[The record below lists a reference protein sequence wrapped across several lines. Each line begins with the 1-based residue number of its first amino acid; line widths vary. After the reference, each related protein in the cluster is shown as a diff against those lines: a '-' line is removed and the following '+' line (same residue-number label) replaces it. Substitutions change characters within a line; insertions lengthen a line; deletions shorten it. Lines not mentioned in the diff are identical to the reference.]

1 MRHRLL
7 LLRKR
12 PYGVRQHPGRGA
24 YAREKNGSTLRSG
37 FHLPFSFIRILYQK
51 NSVGDI
57 NRESLELE
65 SRVGVESWS
74 WRVELEI

>member
-7 LLRKR
+7 LMRKR
-12 PYGVRQHPGRGA
+12 PYGVRQNSGRSA
-24 YAREKNGSTLRSG
+24 DAREKNGSTLRSG

-51 NSVGDI
+51 NSAVGS

-65 SRVGVESWS
+65 SWS
-74 WRVELEI
+74 WRDELELEI